1 MAKLEIQEVKQF
13 LNGEIVEFHKK
24 KLNRLQS
31 IKLRE
36 VLKKKNPYLFRAKNL
51 LVANDLIGEILDAFL
66 YASEEKMFGDLLE
79 HLAIF
84 IAAKVYDGKK
94 SAATGIDLDFN
105 KKSVRYLVSVKSG
118 PNWGNSS
125 QQEKQRQNFSKAVT
139 VLKQANKDI
148 QVQAVLGICYG
159 KSKNSY
165 LHGHLRTMGQSFWYF
180 ISGNRD
186 LYTDIIEPLG
196 HKAKQHNEKFTEEK
210 AKILNR
216 FTLEFTIDFCDNG
229 SINWKKLVEFNSG
242 NIKG

>member
-1 MAKLEIQEVKQF
+1 MAKLEIQDVRQF
-13 LNGEIVEFHKK
+13 LNGEIVEFHQK

-36 VLKKKNPYLFRAKNL
+36 VLKKKNPYLFRAKNR
-51 LVANDLIGEILDAFL
+51 LVANDRIGEILDAFL

-79 HLAIF
+79 HLAVF

-139 VLKQANKDI
+139 ILKQASKDI

-159 KSKNSY
+159 KSKDSY

>member
-159 KSKNSY
+159 KSKDSY

-229 SINWKKLVEFNSG
+229 NINWKKFVEFNSG
-242 NIKG
+242 NIKD

>member
-1 MAKLEIQEVKQF
+1 LAKLKILDVRQF
-13 LNGEIVEFHKK
+13 LNSEIVEFHQK

-31 IKLRE
+31 IKLKE

-51 LVANDLIGEILDAFL
+51 IVANDLISEILDAFL
-66 YASEEKMFGDLLE
+66 FASEEKMFGDLLE
-79 HLAIF
+79 NLAIF
-84 IAAKVYDGKK
+84 IAGKVHDGKK

-148 QVQAVLGICYG
+148 QVQTVLGICYG
-159 KSKNSY
+159 KSKDSY
-165 LHGHLRTMGQSFWYF
+165 LHGHLRTMGQSFWYL

-196 HKAKQHNEKFTEEK
+196 HKARRHNEKFTEEK
-210 AKILNR
+210 AKILNQ
-216 FTLEFTIDFCDNG
+216 FTLEFTLDFCDNG
-229 SINWKKLVEFNSG
+229 SINWKKFVEFNSG
-242 NIKG
+242 NMKR

>member
-1 MAKLEIQEVKQF
+1 MAKLEIKDVRQF
-13 LNGEIVEFHKK
+13 LNGQIVEFHEK

-31 IKLRE
+31 IKLKE

-51 LVANDLIGEILDAFL
+51 LVANDLISEILDAFL

-79 HLAIF
+79 NLAIF
-84 IAAKVYDGKK
+84 VAAKVYDGKK

-148 QVQAVLGICYG
+148 QVQTVLGICYG
-159 KSKNSY
+159 KSKDSY

-186 LYTDIIEPLG
+186 LYTDIVEPLG
-196 HKAKQHNEKFTEEK
+196 HKAKQHNEKFTKEK
-210 AKILNR
+210 AKILNQFTME
-216 FTLEFTIDFCDNG
+216 FTLDFCDNG
-229 SINWKKLVEFNSG
+229 STNWKKFVEFNSE
-242 NIKG
+242 NIKD